1 MFYMSQDLKNML
13 QVVAE
18 EDRQRELKE
27 FEDGL
32 SRYKE
37 LLIRV
42 SKVRPFEMMLQSEG
56 PEFYDMKQVMHDLRV
71 LERAHLLKET
81 LKDTFRA
88 EYHQFDLTTDG
99 EQLVKKFATEAQ

>member
-1 MFYMSQDLKNML
+1 LKSML

-18 EDRQRELKE
+18 EDRQRELKK

-37 LLIRV
+37 LLIKV
-42 SKVRPFEMMLQSEG
+42 SKVRPFEMMLQAEG

-88 EYHQFDLTTDG
+88 EYHQFDLTAQG
-99 EQLVKKFATEAQ
+99 EQMVEKLSKENQ

>member
-1 MFYMSQDLKNML
+1 MSTDLKNTL
-13 QVVAE
+13 YAVAE
-18 EDRQRELKE
+18 EDRQREVKE
-27 FEDGL
+27 FEDNLG
-32 SRYKE
+32 RYRD

-56 PEFYDMKQVMHDLRV
+56 PEFYDMRQTMHDLRV

-88 EYHQFDLTTDG
+88 EYHQFDLTSEG
-99 EQLVKKFATEAQ
+99 EHLVEKFANEAQ